1 MFPKSNVSKDNF
13 NKKKAT
19 IFLLKYKIYYKSKI
33 LALFD
38 ELSFF
43 NCIQRV
49 EWIFWPK
56 ILLFRT
62 QTACSY
68 TKSKYSLNWDHIVR
82 LEFCKPT
89 PKSSDWLD
97 CIMDMTAS
105 EARNINYL
113 WNHHFSLP
121 KTKYVPVVFPYD

>member
-1 MFPKSNVSKDNF
+1 MGPKKQEFWPKIYILVVFVNKGQLNSQKLHMIKKMFPKSNVSKDNF

-49 EWIFWPK
+49 E
-56 ILLFRT
+56 
-62 QTACSY
+62 
-68 TKSKYSLNWDHIVR
+68 
-82 LEFCKPT
+82 
-89 PKSSDWLD
+89 
-97 CIMDMTAS
+97 
-105 EARNINYL
+105 
-113 WNHHFSLP
+113 
-121 KTKYVPVVFPYD
+121 